1 MLWFW
6 GFLEA
11 KPWPNGF
18 SNNQNFSY
26 FNTTLMYD
34 SLSFMAIYPCPT
46 LSNIIRHPT
55 ESLNFFQQATLTR
68 LTCEFTK
75 IERAGVE

>member
-1 MLWFW
+1 
-6 GFLEA
+6 
-11 KPWPNGF
+11 
-18 SNNQNFSY
+18 
-26 FNTTLMYD
+26 MYD